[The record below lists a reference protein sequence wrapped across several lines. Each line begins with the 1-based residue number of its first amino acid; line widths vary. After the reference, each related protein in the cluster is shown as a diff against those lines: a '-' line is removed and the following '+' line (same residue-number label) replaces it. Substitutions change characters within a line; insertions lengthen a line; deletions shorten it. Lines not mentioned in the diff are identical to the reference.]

1 MEVRKAVITVPAY
14 FDSARN
20 ATKYAAK
27 LAGIEVLGL
36 INAVALSYPIAKN
49 NNSGIY
55 ILKLHQEGVFQV
67 LAVGGDDF

>member
-20 ATKYAAK
+20 AAK
-27 LAGIEVLGL
+27 LAGIEVLVL
-36 INAVALSYPIAKN
+36 INAVALSYSIAKN

-55 ILKLHQEGVFQV
+55 ILKLHQGVFPV
-67 LAVGGDDF
+67 LAVGGDDFQV